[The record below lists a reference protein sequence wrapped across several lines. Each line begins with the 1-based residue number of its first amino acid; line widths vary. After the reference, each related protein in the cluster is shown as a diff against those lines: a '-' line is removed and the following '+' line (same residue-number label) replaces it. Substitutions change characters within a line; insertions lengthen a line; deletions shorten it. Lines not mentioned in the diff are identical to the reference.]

1 MILNRNLISNDI
13 LKSKILKEHAFTL
26 SHGTMDISMEDGN
39 DVAILKLKDDRF
51 SFFQLDIHKT
61 ILDVLGIK
69 KVIIDSI
76 FFTRN
81 TRLDLKVHS
90 NSGTLPIINNSSE
103 KVYLRNR
110 DILTGDI
117 LLPNVRISLSE
128 PTPQGTL
135 TFGKNGIIYK
145 DKFADS
151 IWEYI
156 EEMVSNITSLDHGK
170 LGGFYIPIGYFSL
183 EYMYEALKNE
193 ESLQQFQS
201 HMPHLDS
208 FSFLFQVLNDIVK
221 VHLDFK
227 NPDNNRLIIP

>member
-1 MILNRNLISNDI
+1 MILNRNIISNDI
-13 LKSKILKEHAFTL
+13 LKSNILKERAFTL

-51 SFFQLDIHKT
+51 SFFQLT
-61 ILDVLGIK
+61 IDKYVLDSLDIK
-69 KVIIDSI
+69 KVIIDNI

-103 KVYLRNR
+103 KVYLRNW

-117 LLPNVRISLSE
+117 QLPNVRISLSE
-128 PTPQGTL
+128 PAPQGAL
-135 TFGKNGIIYK
+135 TFDKNGIIYK

-156 EEMVSNITSLDHGK
+156 EGVVSNITSIDHGK

-193 ESLQQFQS
+193 ETLQQFQS